1 MAGSLRDLLLARGGS
16 CADKREDDESKV
28 DVDVD
33 APRTLRNRKSN
44 IRKYNLL
51 DGDDDEYFEMLEKG
65 TLDRPKAVEQDVA
78 ELGRQHR
85 QRENGMRMKICVN
98 PN

>member
-16 CADKREDDESKV
+16 CADKREDDEIKV